1 MIMKVFHYST
11 KLLFIIFLLA
21 ITLFAPKMGNARMAI
36 PENNLSYPV
45 LISLDDGSS
54 ASGFYMRN
62 NKNELFLVTAGHV
75 LFKRED
81 DNFTLKSKKAILLS
95 QPFPLVPE
103 EQIEIELDLGIL
115 INNKSVVSNFP
126 RDVIV
131 VKIANYIKKEEK
143 EFAKFIRGVLPKD
156 SLKQKQIVVAET
168 EGIKKYDKVLVS
180 NEIFIFGYPT
190 SLGIK
195 NDPQIDYKKP
205 LLRKGIVAGKNDKQK
220 TIILDCPVYQGN
232 SGGPCVEVEQEGLQS
247 KYLIIGVVLQFI
259 PFEEKWLNLNYNRVN
274 TDWENSGY
282 SVVEPIDTVLD
293 LIEK

>member
-1 MIMKVFHYST
+1 MKVFHYST